1 MEIEDIRKHYE
12 KMSDSQFILILTTK
26 AHGIRPE
33 VFAIIEKE
41 IEKRNLNPNLLEGVL
56 AQNKQYSFEEIESY
70 SKLIRELACPFCGAK
85 NSKLNGTFLHTVKSF
100 ILLTS
105 SLAEVIIACPDCL
118 DKKNNNAMI
127 STAFLGWW
135 SIPWGFLKTPLYIY
149 RNYKEKKENRL
160 KESNNA
166 LIAFVL
172 EHIGEIEAYKDD
184 KEQLQYIIK
193 PQ

>member
-1 MEIEDIRKHYE
+1 MDIEDIRRHYE
-12 KMSDSQFILILTTK
+12 KMSDSQFILILTTN

-33 VFAIIEKE
+33 VFEIIEKE

-56 AQNKQYSFEEIESY
+56 AQNKQYSLEEIESY
-70 SKLIRELACPFCGAK
+70 SRLIRELACPICGAE

-100 ILLTS
+100 ILFTS
-105 SLAEVIIACPDCL
+105 SLEEVIIACPDCL

-127 STAFLGWW
+127 STVFLGWW

-166 LIAFVL
+166 LTAFVL

>member
-1 MEIEDIRKHYE
+1 MAGGR
-12 KMSDSQFILILTTK
+12 L
-26 AHGIRPE
+26 
-33 VFAIIEKE
+33 
-41 IEKRNLNPNLLEGVL
+41 
-56 AQNKQYSFEEIESY
+56 
-70 SKLIRELACPFCGAK
+70 
-85 NSKLNGTFLHTVKSF
+85 
-100 ILLTS
+100 
-105 SLAEVIIACPDCL
+105 
-118 DKKNNNAMI
+118 
-127 STAFLGWW
+127 
-135 SIPWGFLKTPLYIY
+135 WGFLKTPLYIY